1 MIKIGPSFSAII
13 TRTDRWIVSLSGE
26 IDAAARSELLSL
38 AELLSKLGGS
48 IDFDLTEV
56 SFIDAAG
63 WASVRAGSDAAS
75 ASGSSTRI
83 INPSPT
89 VSHPTDVIA
98 RSHARRGASQ
108 RPTDDSPLFLGPAS
122 ENAAGRAAIP
132 L

>member
-63 WASVRAGSDAAS
+63 WASVRAGS
-75 ASGSSTRI
+75 
-83 INPSPT
+83 
-89 VSHPTDVIA
+89 
-98 RSHARRGASQ
+98 RRGQRVWQFDPDHQSQ
-108 RPTDDSPLFLGPAS
+108 PDREPPDRRHRPQPCSS
-122 ENAAGRAAIP
+122 RCVAAAHRR
-132 L
+132 